1 METSVI
7 MTEKRLNIAIV
18 VALIAL
24 GALLRVLPHPANFAP
39 VAAIAIFGGAMLPRR
54 YGILAPLAAM
64 VVSDV
69 VIGFHNLIPVT
80 WGSYVLIALV
90 SGIWMK
96 KRTLTRGIT
105 LTLSASIFFYVVT
118 NFAVW
123 VTSGMYAHTLSGLM
137 SCYIMALPF
146 FRNTLLSDMLFTASL
161 FGLYWVANYMGQ
173 RAMNSYSS
181 SKN

>member
-1 METSVI
+1 METAV
-7 MTEKRLNIAIV
+7 MTEKRLNVLIV
-18 VALIAL
+18 ISLITL

-64 VVSDV
+64 VVSDM

-80 WGSYVLIALV
+80 WGSYILIALV
-90 SGIWMK
+90 SGIWLK

-105 LTLSASIFFYVVT
+105 LALSASIFFYTVT

-123 VTSGMYAHTLSGLM
+123 ATTGMYAHTVSGLS

-161 FGLYWVANYMGQ
+161 FGLYWVANYAGQ
-173 RAMNSYSS
+173 RAMNSYGS